1 MDSATLKGGLVVV
14 AAAVVIG
21 LLFVGSY
28 VGGLH
33 APQFHH
39 VPLAV
44 VGDSR
49 LANRLEVGGQ
59 FNTTTVGSRAT
70 AVSRVYDR
78 KDLGAIVV
86 GRHGIDVLVASA
98 GGRALTAAMET
109 GVPLAVRAATG
120 TKAPVHIVDVSPLP
134 ANDPNGLTPFYLV
147 LGIVVASFMGAATM
161 ALVFGVKPVGRRVWW
176 RILGF
181 AVMALGLGL
190 GEVGIVNAI
199 GPLRGHY
206 VVLALSGL
214 LLGTTVGTVTV
225 ALQSLLG
232 MYGTGVAVLIFVV
245 LGNPASSGP
254 VATKLLPGFW
264 RTIGPY
270 LPSGAGTDL
279 VRNVAYFGG
288 NATTRPLVAL
298 FVWLVAALGLAAV
311 STRIR
316 PIGVPVPP
324 GQDQP
329 SVVSQA
335 IARA

>member
-1 MDSATLKGGLVVV
+1 MDTTTLKGGLVL
-14 AAAVVIG
+14 AATAVVIG

-28 VGGLH
+28 VGALH
-33 APQFHH
+33 APKFHH
-39 VPLAV
+39 VPLGV
-44 VGDSR
+44 VGDPR
-49 LANRLEVGGQ
+49 LADRLAVGGD
-59 FNTTTVGSRAT
+59 FATSTVDSRAA
-70 AVSRVYDR
+70 AVRRVYDR
-78 KDLGAIVV
+78 NDLGAIVV
-86 GRHGIDVLVASA
+86 GRQRIDLLVASA

-109 GVPLAVRAATG
+109 DLPVAVRAATG
-120 TKAPVHIVDVSPLP
+120 TNAPIDVVDVRPLP

-147 LGIVVASFMGAATM
+147 LGIVVASFIGATTF

-181 AVMALGLGL
+181 AVVALGLGL

-206 VVLALSGL
+206 VVLALVGL
-214 LLGTTVGTVTV
+214 LLGTTVGAVTV
-225 ALQSLLG
+225 AFQSLLG
-232 MYGTGVAVLIFVV
+232 MYGSGVAILIFVV

-279 VRNVAYFGG
+279 VRNIAYFGG

-311 STRIR
+311 AMRVR
-316 PIGVPVPP
+316 PIGVPVPA
-324 GQDQP
+324 DQARP
-329 SVVSQA
+329 SVGSPA
-335 IARA
+335 TASA